1 MPEIR
6 PAGFTNCNFPLGSS
20 WTTSTGYDLHF
31 TLDGNLELTGPK
43 KVKLW
48 ESGTRGRGGAILS
61 MQRDGDLV
69 IYDAARRRAIWSAGT
84 KGNPGA
90 YLDVQDDGNVVIY
103 TSARKALWSTNTARK
118 LNVGH
123 L

>member
-1 MPEIR
+1 
-6 PAGFTNCNFPLGSS
+6 
-20 WTTSTGYDLHF
+20 
-31 TLDGNLELTGPK
+31 
-43 KVKLW
+43 
-48 ESGTRGRGGAILS
+48 

-90 YLDVQDDGNVVIY
+90 YLDIQDDGNVVIY